1 MAAAFFKVNI
11 AISQPGVRTLKCFA
25 CTYLRL
31 VPRLLWY

>member
-25 CTYLRL
+25 GTYG
-31 VPRLLWY
+31 